1 MPTYIV
7 LGKYTSQ
14 GITNIKNGPQRTVY
28 ARQAIEAAG
37 GKMLA
42 FYLTLGQY
50 DFINISEAPD
60 DETFATILLSLA
72 SSGNISTETLRAFTE
87 DEYKQIVDAMP

>member
-14 GITNIKNGPQRTVY
+14 GITNIKNGPQRTAQ
-28 ARQAIEAAG
+28 ARQAIEAGG
-37 GKMLA
+37 GKMRA

-60 DETFATILLSLA
+60 DETLATILLGLA
-72 SSGNISTETLRAFTE
+72 SGGNISTETLRAFTE
-87 DEYKQIVDAMP
+87 DEYQQIVDAMP